1 MKAIIA
7 RRTLDDNRDGSVTHR
22 HRGVAPDREA
32 ARRTR
37 WMRDGSPAGFRAPAQ
52 EVSQMFRRFAVAATS
67 AALLISVAASTVA
80 AGGPPSLAFYVD
92 DVRYRTVGTPT
103 DFSGTGA
110 PASSFDA
117 IYALGNGL
125 INVAEAKP
133 GDRDFNGGR
142 WMVLPLTW
150 AAGVT
155 PVQLTS
161 AEQVHAYAGLGM
173 LTIAAVPVKQFECPV
188 IPVGGD

>member
-1 MKAIIA
+1 
-7 RRTLDDNRDGSVTHR
+7 
-22 HRGVAPDREA
+22 
-32 ARRTR
+32 
-37 WMRDGSPAGFRAPAQ
+37 
-52 EVSQMFRRFAVAATS
+52 MFRRFAVAATS

-103 DFSGTGA
+103 DFSNTGA
-110 PASSFDA
+110 PASSFDE

-155 PVQLTS
+155 PVQLTN
-161 AEQVHAYAGLGM
+161 AEQVHAYAGAGM
-173 LTIAAVPVKQFECPV
+173 LTIASTPVKQFECPV
-188 IPVGGD
+188 IPVGGN